1 MGKLYRFSWCVAV
14 LQKGYT
20 ALHVAGKYGSVEV
33 AGLLVQRA
41 GVDVDAPALNGLTP
55 LHVATHYGNYSVAR
69 LLLAH
74 AASPRTHAQVL
85 YYVASALDHPRTNTH
100 THTRLTAIFP
110 GLPR

>member
-41 GVDVDAPALNGLTP
+41 GVDVDVDAPALNGLTP

-69 LLLAH
+69 LLLTH
-74 AASPRTHAQVL
+74 AASPRTHAQVRH
-85 YYVASALDHPRTNTH
+85 YVASALKVKVAR
-100 THTRLTAIFP
+100 TRLPSVGF
-110 GLPR
+110 RS

>member
-33 AGLLVQRA
+33 AGLLVERA
-41 GVDVDAPALNGLTP
+41 GVDVDVDAPALNGLTP

-85 YYVASALDHPRTNTH
+85 YYVASAATALELTHAHTH
-100 THTRLTAIFP
+100 THTHTHTHV
-110 GLPR
+110 